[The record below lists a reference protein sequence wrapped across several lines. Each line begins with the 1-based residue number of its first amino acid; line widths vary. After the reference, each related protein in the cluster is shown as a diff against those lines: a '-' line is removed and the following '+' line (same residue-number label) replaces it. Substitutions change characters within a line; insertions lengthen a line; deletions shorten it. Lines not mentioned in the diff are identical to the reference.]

1 MWGDYSRCKTRQKHA
16 PYGMKMAQNGQFWA
30 KNVIFDHKWPKRPPI
45 AGKSG
50 TNGGSQWNTCGG
62 TSLDAKLVRNMHPM
76 VWKWPKNG
84 QFWAKN
90 AIFGHM
96 WPQRLQMAG
105 KSGSKCGSQWN
116 TCGGTTLVAKLVGKM
131 HPMVWKWPKNGQYWA
146 KNAIFGHKW
155 PQRPPVAGKSGT
167 NGGSE

>member
-1 MWGDYSRCKTRQKHA
+1 MAPETPHCWQKWIKWWITVTHMWGDYSRCKTRQKHA

-90 AIFGHM
+90 AIFGHE
-96 WPQRLQMAG
+96 WPQRPSVGG
-105 KSGSKCGSQWN
+105 KSGTIGGSQWN
-116 TCGGTTLVAKLVGKM
+116 TCGGTTVDAKLVRKL
-131 HPMVWKWPKNGQYWA
+131 HPMVWK
-146 KNAIFGHKW
+146 
-155 PQRPPVAGKSGT
+155 
-167 NGGSE
+167 